1 MYKRREHIL
10 AAVTAIFLAMC
21 LCLLGCGGSGGNN
34 SPQMSSAQAAPS
46 AEPAAPA
53 PEESYDYDYGKDT
66 SQIVIDGS
74 DGEAGGA
81 PQFDLPD
88 TRKVIRH
95 ANMEL
100 ETKEFDPALSGILQA
115 VANAGG
121 YIESQDQGGGSSYGS
136 GRYRERYASINAR
149 VPSAKLDEVIRSV
162 GGLCNVVTQS
172 QSMDD
177 ITDRY
182 YDAEAHLTTLRVQE
196 ERLLEILSKAEK
208 LEDIITLE
216 SALSDVRYQIESLT
230 ASLRRMDS
238 QVTYSF
244 LNLSL
249 QEVVEYQVMQEKP
262 RTFGE
267 RMKEAYGDGID
278 DLVNGLQSFAIWL
291 ARVGPSLLVWVL
303 VIVAIVLVVRACGKA
318 SAKRR
323 EARGL
328 PPRGQT
334 APPMYTTAPGG
345 AQPRFQRYPQQQAA
359 QPPQPEQAAQEEEKK
374 E

>member
-278 DLVNGLQSFAIWL
+278 DLRRTLRDAVDTDALYHGGTVISNSRHYEALTSASEALSAALDGLRDNL
-291 ARVGPSLLVWVL
+291 PTDLLSEEIRQVIHHLSGVTGQDIVPEEVL
-303 VIVAIVLVVRACGKA
+303 KTIFSKFCIGK
-318 SAKRR
+318 
-323 EARGL
+323 
-328 PPRGQT
+328 
-334 APPMYTTAPGG
+334 
-345 AQPRFQRYPQQQAA
+345 
-359 QPPQPEQAAQEEEKK
+359 
-374 E
+374 